1 MVSYRKHIR
10 FSSLLICIQLADQNI
25 EHRFLSLSYL
35 GLVLRYRHLPNDNH
49 VAHIPFTL
57 FPSPFPKSLYKE
69 CLEIQPS
76 VNTLMTKIAND
87 IDFIEDTLSP
97 IAQVD
102 DFTRN
107 LLKLNKIVQKEGL
120 AQPIISCINRAD
132 YMLDKYVSDGQQKL
146 RIRQV
151 EMNAIASSMSAHSH
165 NTQALHNYLRS
176 KYHLSNPD
184 QSNLMYPDNRSLS
197 LVAQGL
203 IDAFKLYG
211 NGQAFILLVA
221 EDRSLNFS
229 DQFLI
234 ESQVHKIRPDI
245 RFVRRRFVDL
255 HELITLGP
263 NKELL
268 LNDSKE
274 VAVVYFRY
282 GYDPTN
288 YNFREAWDVRLTLER
303 SKAIKCPSIN
313 YHLSGAKK
321 FQQVLNDQ
329 EQLERYVD
337 AFDANRLS
345 KAMCKF
351 WPIDTG
357 TPEGEEG
364 FKVGLSSER
373 NLVLKPQREGGGH
386 NIFNQDIRPF
396 LLSIANSEERSQYI
410 LMEYIDSPRERNW
423 LLLHDDID
431 DICRLN
437 ASDQLVSE
445 LGIFGSVIS
454 DGPNIIKNNAA
465 GYLIRSKKYGVNEGG
480 VATGYAGI
488 SSLIL
493 YDDTGDASNKNS
505 QFYDS

>member
-1 MVSYRKHIR
+1 MQTLTTHSRHVQQ
-10 FSSLLICIQLADQNI
+10 FPT
-25 EHRFLSLSYL
+25 
-35 GLVLRYRHLPNDNH
+35 GLVLRYRHLINDNH

-87 IDFIEDTLSP
+87 IDFIEETLSP

-120 AQPIISCINRAD
+120 AQPIISCIIRAD
-132 YMLDKYVSDGQQKL
+132 YMLDKYVCDSQNKL

-165 NTQALHNYLRS
+165 NTHSLHKYLRS
-176 KYHLSNPD
+176 KYKLSDPEQANV
-184 QSNLMYPDNRSLS
+184 MYPENQSLA

-203 IDAFKLYG
+203 IEAFNLYK
-211 NGQAFILLVA
+211 NGQAHVLVVT
-221 EDRSLNFS
+221 EERSLNFS
-229 DQFLI
+229 DQLLV
-234 ESQVHKIRPDI
+234 ELEVHKIRPDI

-255 HELITLGP
+255 PELITLGP
-263 NKELL
+263 NKELIL
-268 LNDSKE
+268 GDSKE
-274 VAVVYFRY
+274 IGVVYYRY

-303 SKAIKCPSIN
+303 SRAIKCPSIN

-321 FQQVLNDQ
+321 FQQVLHDQ
-329 EQLERYVD
+329 KQLERFVD
-337 AFDANRLS
+337 HYDAKRLS
-345 KAMCKF
+345 KASCKF
-351 WPIDTG
+351 WPVDAATS
-357 TPEGEEG
+357 EGEEG
-364 FKVGLSSER
+364 FRVGLGSSKS
-373 NLVLKPQREGGGH
+373 LVLKPQREGGGH

-396 LLSIANSEERSQYI
+396 LESIADSEERSQYI
-410 LMEYIDSPRERNW
+410 LMEYIDSPLERNW
-423 LLLHDDID
+423 LLLQDDIED
-431 DICRLN
+431 VKRLTT
-437 ASDQLVSE
+437 SDQLVSE
-445 LGIFGSVIS
+445 LGIFGSVIA
-454 DGPNIIKNNAA
+454 DGSNIISNEAA

-480 VATGYAGI
+480 VASGYAGI

-493 YDDTGDASNKNS
+493 YDDDGSQLTASSNAS
-505 QFYDS
+505 EFYQI